1 MKLKKF
7 TEHCFAFTGA
17 VTIGYCVKD
26 GKGLLIDSGLD
37 ASTSKK
43 VTRILTQEGLPL
55 NYCVVTHAH
64 ADHFGGAHYLKEKFG
79 IPLFA
84 PKVEKAIMENPL
96 LEPIYLFNGSMPI
109 NDLRNKFL
117 EGKAVD
123 MVEEIR
129 TGECRVGPF
138 SLEVIDLPGHSYG
151 QVGILVDEI
160 LFAADSYFGLEVLK
174 KHIIPFIVDADQT
187 LESLEKLLHIS
198 CKGAIPGHGEFEEN
212 IHRTVK
218 ENIELHKV
226 RLNSL
231 LKLVTLNPGGKSLE
245 QILKEYLDLHNIIVS
260 NIGQWLLFRTSVTA
274 YLTSLERSK
283 LLSFT
288 IQDNQL
294 VIIPHS

>member
-1 MKLKKF
+1 M
-7 TEHCFAFTGA
+7 
-17 VTIGYCVKD
+17 KD

-43 VTRILTQEGLPL
+43 VSRILTQEGLPL
-55 NYCVVTHAH
+55 NFCVVTHAH

-84 PKVEKAIMENPL
+84 PKVEKAIMENPM
-96 LEPIYLFNGSMPI
+96 LEPIYLFNGSKPI
-109 NDLRNKFL
+109 KDLRNKFL

-129 TGECRVGPF
+129 TGESRVGPF
-138 SLEVIDLPGHSYG
+138 SLEIIDLPGHSYG

-160 LFAADSYFGLEVLK
+160 LFAADSYFGSEVLK

-212 IHRTVK
+212 FHHTVK

-231 LKLVTLNPGGKSLE
+231 LNLVTVDPSGNSLE
-245 QILKEYLDLHNIIVS
+245 QILKEYLDLHNIVVS
-260 NIGQWLLFRTSVTA
+260 NVGQWLLLRTSVTA
-274 YLTSLERSK
+274 YLTSLERRK